1 MVGYKFMGKTHSHAY
16 RDLPFYFDLDVEPVM
31 RAIAG
36 RDEAGVR
43 SAASKYGWASYE
55 TDWRKLIERDDID
68 LIDIGTPNNTHA
80 EIAIAAACAGK
91 HIICEKPLAMTSEQ
105 AKQMLDA
112 AQGAGVIHMI
122 CHNYRYVPAVR
133 YIKQLISQGVLGQI
147 YHIRAVYLQD
157 WIMDPEFPLV
167 WRLRKEVCGSGTHGD
182 LMAHSID
189 LARYLV
195 GEITEVSGV
204 METFIKERPLG
215 EMSGGLNAKLD
226 SAQRGQVDVD
236 DAVAFLGKFDNGA
249 LGVFEASR
257 FAKGN
262 RNGNKFEING
272 SKGSV
277 RWDMENMNH
286 FELYLED
293 DQPGQQGFRTI
304 SCTEGVHP
312 FMEAYWPA
320 GHIIGYEHTFI
331 NTAHALMQGIA
342 TNTNPQPSFEDG
354 YRNQLVLDAVEQS
367 AQSRK
372 WIKVQPSGSAS
383 DKAAEDVAYKMKE
396 E

>member
-1 MVGYKFMGKTHSHAY
+1 MGKRQIGIGMVGYKFMGKTHSHAY

-43 SAASKYGWASYE
+43 TAASKYGWASYE

-68 LIDIGTPNNTHA
+68 MIDIGTPNNTHA
-80 EIAIAAACAGK
+80 EIAIAAARAGK

-204 METFIKERPLG
+204 METFVKERPLG

-236 DAVAFLGKFDNGA
+236 DAVAFLAKFDNGA

-331 NTAHALMQGIA
+331 NIAHALMQGIA

-372 WIKVQPSGSAS
+372 WINVQPAGPVS
-383 DKAAEDVAYKMKE
+383 D
-396 E
+396 